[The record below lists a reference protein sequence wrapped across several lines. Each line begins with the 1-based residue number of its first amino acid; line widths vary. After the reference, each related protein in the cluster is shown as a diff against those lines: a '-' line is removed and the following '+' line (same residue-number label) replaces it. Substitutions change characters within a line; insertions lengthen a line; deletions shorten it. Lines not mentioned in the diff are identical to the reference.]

1 MIKDHLIIFFPL
13 VDWDAPWQRYQHLAT
28 AFSKQNKVIYCEPPV
43 SIKYLLKNPR
53 GLYKKLV
60 GILQIK
66 KQIAENL
73 FVLNSPVIL
82 PFGNRSHIINCINQ
96 FIILLLAKI
105 LVKDFKE
112 KRNLCLWI
120 SDAIHYN
127 LIEWLSPK
135 ISVYDCTDAFF
146 FQDSKKQAFHDK
158 LRHRII
164 IKSNISFFTSQLYL
178 DEGRKYSHNCHY
190 VPNGVDTKNFKK
202 RHFPIPNEM
211 KNINR
216 PILGFVGSLDSRIDQ
231 DLINEILIKKPNFSL
246 VFVGPIIRNLGEFKN
261 GNRVFLLGKKSYREI
276 PNFINQFDVALI
288 PYRPK
293 KAQAVYPVK
302 LHEYLIL
309 GKPVVSTN
317 IREIR
322 QFSDVVY
329 IGNNKNEFIEKI
341 KLALNEQDINEK
353 KKRIETAVK
362 NTWTDRLRKVN
373 QELEKLI

>member
-1 MIKDHLIIFFPL
+1 VIKDHLIIFFPL

-28 AFSKQNKVIYCEPPV
+28 TFSKHNKVIYFEPAL
-43 SIKYLLKNPR
+43 SIKYLLKTPNQLR
-53 GLYKKLV
+53 KKLAK
-60 GILQIK
+60 IFQTK

-73 FVLNSPVIL
+73 FVLNSPPIL

-96 FIILLLAKI
+96 FIILLVTKI
-105 LVKDFKE
+105 FIRDFKE

-146 FQDSKKQAFHDK
+146 FLDSKKQAFHDR
-158 LRHRII
+158 LRHRTIM
-164 IKSNISFFTSQLYL
+164 KSNISFFTSQLYL
-178 DEGRKYSHNCHY
+178 DEGKKYSHNCHY

-202 RHFPIPNEM
+202 RHFPIPKEM
-211 KNINR
+211 RNINR
-216 PILGFVGSLDSRIDQ
+216 PILGFVGSLDSRIDHH
-231 DLINEILIKKPNFSL
+231 LINEILIKNPDVSL
-246 VFVGPIIRNLGEFKN
+246 VFVGPMKRNLSKFKN
-261 GNRVFLLGKKSYREI
+261 GNRLFLLGKKNYREI

-288 PYRPK
+288 PYRPE

-317 IREIR
+317 IREIS

-329 IGNNKNEFIEKI
+329 IANSKNEFIEKI
-341 KLALNEQDINEK
+341 KLALKDQDINK
-353 KKRIETAVK
+353 RKKRIETAVN